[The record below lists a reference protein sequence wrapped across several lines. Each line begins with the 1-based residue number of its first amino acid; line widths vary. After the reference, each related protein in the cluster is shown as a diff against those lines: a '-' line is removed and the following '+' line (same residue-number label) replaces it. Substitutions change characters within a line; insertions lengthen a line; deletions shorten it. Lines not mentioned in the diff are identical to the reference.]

1 MAQAPTQT
9 LANLTAENKA
19 FYERNLLERL
29 LPDLVYSKYGQKKP
43 MPKNEGDNINFR
55 RFNSLA
61 ATTTPLV
68 EGVTPDGN
76 TLNISTVTAKVDQYG
91 DYITISDKIRT
102 AGIDPVVTEATDVLG
117 EQAGLSI
124 DTIVRDIV
132 VAGTN
137 VQYAGGVANRAAVAA
152 TNKLSAAEVLKAR
165 RTLKKNN
172 VKPMDGKY
180 YVGIIGPETEFDL
193 LNDPLFVEVSKYSAA
208 TQIFDGEIGRIYGVR
223 FVTTSNTKKFAG
235 AGASSIDV
243 HATMIIGKD
252 AYGVVDISG
261 SSKPQVIV
269 KDLGSAGT
277 ADPLDQRGSVGWKA
291 LLTAVRLQELAMVR
305 IEHAVTA

>member
-132 VAGTN
+132 TAGTN